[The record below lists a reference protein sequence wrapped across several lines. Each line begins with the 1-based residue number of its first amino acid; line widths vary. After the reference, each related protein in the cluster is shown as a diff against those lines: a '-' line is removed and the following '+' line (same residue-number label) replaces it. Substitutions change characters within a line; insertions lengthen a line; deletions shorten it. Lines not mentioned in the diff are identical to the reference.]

1 MYTNICI
8 DFINMNKYSNIQGIL
23 TKYVMKND
31 LLLYGYIFYFIK
43 YCGEL
48 VVNKDFEKN
57 KLI

>member
-1 MYTNICI
+1 
-8 DFINMNKYSNIQGIL
+8 MNKYSNIQGIL